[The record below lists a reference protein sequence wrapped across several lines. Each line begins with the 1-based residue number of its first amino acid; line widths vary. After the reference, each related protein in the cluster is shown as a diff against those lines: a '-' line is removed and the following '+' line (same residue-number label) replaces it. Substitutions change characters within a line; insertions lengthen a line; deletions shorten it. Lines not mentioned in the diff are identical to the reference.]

1 MEQDIS
7 GDELHS
13 ILSEIDTNQN
23 GQVELDEYLQVSSD
37 IVRILTLFAIFLENG
52 YLLLIYSMSIEK
64 TIPYIPTE
72 F

>member
-52 YLLLIYSMSIEK
+52 YLLLI
-64 TIPYIPTE
+64 
-72 F
+72 

>member
-37 IVRILTLFAIFLENG
+37 IVRILTLFAIFWKMDTY
-52 YLLLIYSMSIEK
+52 YLF
-64 TIPYIPTE
+64 TQ
-72 F
+72 